1 MGMGDQLE
9 YMNEV
14 NWPLA
19 KIKNRSFLIDMLFE
33 LNDEDEVS
41 LLWYQGVVTQL
52 LTKPINNN
60 IKPINVMVKWNE
72 DCISP
77 GDGRTTKEK
86 LKAIKIQSQQ
96 ANKRSMERGLK
107 AQATKSLIINQY
119 YFDILIASNMY

>member
-1 MGMGDQLE
+1 MGDQLE

-96 ANKRSMERGLK
+96 ANKRSMER
-107 AQATKSLIINQY
+107 
-119 YFDILIASNMY
+119 

>member
-1 MGMGDQLE
+1 MVKLEMQVQDVIAFDNSLKDTADQIRLDAMKKRERQKDMGMGGQLE

-41 LLWYQGVVTQL
+41 LLWCQGVVTQL

-60 IKPINVMVKWNE
+60 IKPINVMVK
-72 DCISP
+72 
-77 GDGRTTKEK
+77 
-86 LKAIKIQSQQ
+86 
-96 ANKRSMERGLK
+96 
-107 AQATKSLIINQY
+107 
-119 YFDILIASNMY
+119 